1 MEPIQSTGRGSSG
14 NPVANLDGTREPA
27 RGTTIL
33 TELQQTLMPALVLFL
48 ILTFV
53 TGVAYPL
60 AVTVVAQFAFPS
72 AANGSLIGDA
82 QHHVG
87 SELLGQSFT
96 EPRYFWGRPSATTP
110 AYNGLGGSGSNL
122 ATTNPALMDAVKDR
136 IARLH
141 AADPDNTAKIPVDL
155 VTASAS
161 GLDPQISPTA
171 AQYQAGRVAR
181 ERGLPLEQVT
191 KLIGQHTQMPTLG
204 FLGQPRVD
212 VLRLN
217 LSLDSVK

>member
-14 NPVANLDGTREPA
+14 DPVANLDGSREPA
-27 RGTTIL
+27 GGTTIL
-33 TELQQTLMPALVLFL
+33 TEVRQTLLPALVLFL
-48 ILTFV
+48 VLTFV

-60 AVTVVAQFAFPS
+60 AVTIVAQLAFTS
-72 AANGSLIGDA
+72 AANGSLIGTP

-87 SELLGQSFT
+87 SELVGQAFT

-122 ATTNPALMDAVKDR
+122 AMTNPALMDAVRDR

-141 AADPDNTAKIPVDL
+141 SVDPDNQATIPVDL

-191 KLIGQHTQMPTLG
+191 KLIAQHTEMPTLG
-204 FLGQPRVD
+204 FLGQPRVN

-217 LSLDSVK
+217 LSLDSLK

>member
-14 NPVANLDGTREPA
+14 NPVANLDGSREQA
-27 RGTTIL
+27 GGTTIL
-33 TELQQTLMPALVLFL
+33 TELQQTVMPALLLFL
-48 ILTFV
+48 VLTFV
-53 TGVAYPL
+53 TGVVYPL
-60 AVTVVAQFAFPS
+60 AVTVVAQLAFSS
-72 AANGSLIGDA
+72 AANGSLIGDP
-82 QHHVG
+82 QHHIG
-87 SELLGQSFT
+87 SELVGQSFT

-141 AADPDNTAKIPVDL
+141 AVDPDNAAKIPVDL
-155 VTASAS
+155 VTTSAS

-171 AQYQAGRVAR
+171 AQYQAGRIAR

-191 KLIGQHTQMPTLG
+191 KLIAQHTQMPTFG

-217 LSLDSVK
+217 LSLDALK

>member
-1 MEPIQSTGRGSSG
+1 MEPLQSTSRGSSG
-14 NPVANLDGTREPA
+14 NPVVNLDGSREPA
-27 RGTTIL
+27 GGTTL
-33 TELQQTLMPALVLFL
+33 LAELRQTLMPALVLFL
-48 ILTFV
+48 LLTFV

-60 AVTVVAQFAFPS
+60 AVTVVAQSAFSS
-72 AANGSLIGDA
+72 AANGSLIGDP

-87 SELLGQSFT
+87 SELVGQSFT

-141 AADPDNTAKIPVDL
+141 AVDPDNAAKIPVDL

-191 KLIGQHTQMPTLG
+191 KLIGQHTQMPTFG

-217 LSLDSVK
+217 ISLDSLQ